1 MVAVVLALLSSVV
14 WGSADFLGGLA
25 SRRRPAVAV
34 VAGSQALGLLAI
46 GVVALVTGAWHG
58 PTGWLP
64 WSVLAGV
71 AGTSGLVCFYA
82 ALGSGTMGVVS
93 PIAALGAV
101 VPVVIGV
108 VQGERPGLLTTTGLV
123 VALAGA
129 VLASGPELRG
139 GAGARPVVLAALA
152 GIGFGLAL
160 VLIERGARTDAVMT
174 LTGMRATSVLAFLVA
189 AVVVR
194 GVGGL
199 APRDVPVLAVVG
211 VGDVGANVLFA
222 LASQRGFLSITA
234 LLGSLY
240 PVVTVLLARFVLHER
255 LLRVQ
260 LVGVVGALAGVAL
273 VALGRAG

>member
-1 MVAVVLALLSSVV
+1 MAVVLALLSSVV
-14 WGSADFLGGLA
+14 WGSSDFLGGLA

-34 VAGSQALGLLAI
+34 VAVSQACGLVAI
-46 GVVALVTGAWHG
+46 GVLALATGAWHG
-58 PTGWLP
+58 PTTWVV
-64 WSVLAGV
+64 WSVLAGL

-82 ALGSGTMGVVS
+82 ALGAGTMGVVS

-101 VPVVIGV
+101 VPVAIGV
-108 VQGERPGLLTTTGLV
+108 VQGERPGAVTTAGLV

-139 GAGARPVVLAALA
+139 GAGARPVALAALA
-152 GIGFGLAL
+152 GVGFGLAL
-160 VLIERGARTDAVMT
+160 VLIERGARSDAVMT
-174 LTGMRATSVLAFLVA
+174 LTGMRATSVLVFAVVA
-189 AVVVR
+189 LVVR
-194 GVGGL
+194 GVGGIG
-199 APRDVPVLAVVG
+199 ARDLPLLAVVG

-240 PVVTVLLARFVLHER
+240 PVVTVVLARVVLHER
-255 LLRVQ
+255 LSRVQ